1 MSLFNEKITS
11 VRCIVT
17 QAILAPSI
25 FYDINGGEGYR
36 GNFVCV
42 KTKENFF
49 KLTNNLFNKFDIKNS
64 LLEIWVNYDKDLV
77 NRGEYNLFD
86 TEKRLADPS
95 GDQLLAEV
103 VGEFEKN
110 GLTITIAYTVHDT
123 YMTILQPS
131 PIGEITL
138 DNI

>member
-17 QAILAPSI
+17 NDLLAPSI
-25 FYDINGGEGYR
+25 FYDANMGEGYR

-49 KLTNNLFNKFDIKNS
+49 KLTNNLFNKFDIKNT
-64 LLEIWVNYDKDLV
+64 LLDILVKYDKDLV
-77 NRGEYNLFD
+77 NNGEYNLFD
-86 TEKRLADPS
+86 TEKRLVDPS
-95 GDQLLAEV
+95 GNQLLAEV
-103 VGEFEKN
+103 VGEFENN
-110 GLTITIAYTVHDT
+110 GLTITIIYSVDGT
-123 YMTILQPS
+123 YMTTLQPA

-138 DNI
+138 GNI

>member
-11 VRCIVT
+11 VRCLVT

-25 FYDINGGEGYR
+25 FYDTNMGEGYR

-64 LLEIWVNYDKDLV
+64 LLEIWVKYDKDLV
-77 NRGEYNLFD
+77 NSDEYNLFD

-110 GLTITIAYTVHDT
+110 GLTVTIAYTVNDT
-123 YMTILQPS
+123 YMTILQPL

-138 DNI
+138 ENI

>member
-17 QAILAPSI
+17 NDLLAPSI
-25 FYDINGGEGYR
+25 FYDANMGEEYR

-49 KLTNNLFNKFDIKNS
+49 KLTNSLFNKFDIKNT
-64 LLEIWVNYDKDLV
+64 LLDILVNYDKDSV
-77 NRGEYNLFD
+77 NSDEYNLFD

-110 GLTITIAYTVHDT
+110 GLTIKIIYTVNDD
-123 YMTILQPS
+123 YMTTLQPS
-131 PIGEITL
+131 QIGEITL
-138 DNI
+138 DKF